1 MRTRRMKNKEWLCQ
15 LSKLIGL
22 PHYEEHKVFGDNSG
36 ALIGLSDGYI
46 VALGFGKADGG
57 HSAVKMLLRY
67 AKTQDPQ
74 QIKKALDPAK
84 GKSKLATDETSA
96 TLVRTYSFG
105 KPDASS
111 VADELRNLLAC
122 LKTSALPINGKC
134 EECGRAE
141 PQIVLLN
148 DIPTHYCS
156 SCQVQLNQ
164 KLDAAAVAYENLETN
179 LPLGLLYGVGAALL
193 GSVAWGALA
202 YLLQRIFLWGAIIIG
217 LFVGKVVVKGTG
229 KVTWTVRI
237 MIGLLTAASV
247 AFGDSIFYA
256 LTVVKESQ
264 VAFLAAL
271 KFVLVNFWKLETDA
285 DGGIVSIL
293 FALIGAV
300 IVMYS
305 TRKPAFKARF
315 VVLGTPGTTLSS
327 AATK

>member
-1 MRTRRMKNKEWLCQ
+1 
-15 LSKLIGL
+15 
-22 PHYEEHKVFGDNSG
+22 
-36 ALIGLSDGYI
+36 
-46 VALGFGKADGG
+46 
-57 HSAVKMLLRY
+57 
-67 AKTQDPQ
+67 
-74 QIKKALDPAK
+74 
-84 GKSKLATDETSA
+84 
-96 TLVRTYSFG
+96 
-105 KPDASS
+105 
-111 VADELRNLLAC
+111 
-122 LKTSALPINGKC
+122 
-134 EECGRAE
+134 
-141 PQIVLLN
+141 
-148 DIPTHYCS
+148 
-156 SCQVQLNQ
+156 LNQ